1 MHFEKL
7 RITAQTLANIKKKK
21 IMKQYTSSII
31 FGIAIVASSIFL
43 GKAYTDRNKVDGKI
57 KVTGLGKT
65 DFSSDLIVW
74 EGQFGAQNID
84 LKQAYLTLKSN
95 KSTIDKYLTQKGVN
109 KKQLVYSAVKTNKK
123 NKRIY
128 SSVGNYIGEEF
139 VGYELTQSVLIE
151 SIEVDKIEKVS
162 REITEL
168 LYQGVQ
174 VYSESPRYYY
184 TKLADLKIEMI
195 SKATKDARIR
205 AEKISEFSGGQLGE
219 LESAKMGIFQ
229 ITGQNSKEDYSWGGT
244 FNTSSREKTASI
256 TMKLVYKVN

>member
-1 MHFEKL
+1 
-7 RITAQTLANIKKKK
+7 
-21 IMKQYTSSII
+21 MKQYTNSVI

-43 GKAYTDRNKVDGKI
+43 GKAYTDRNKFDGEI
-57 KVTGLGKT
+57 KVTGLGKA

-74 EGQFGAQNID
+74 EGQFRAQNID
-84 LKQAYLTLKSN
+84 LKQAYLTLESS
-95 KSTIDKYLTQKGVN
+95 KSTIDKYLIKKGIDT
-109 KKQLVYSAVKTNKK
+109 KQFVYSAVKTNQK
-123 NKRIY
+123 NKQIY
-128 SSVGNYIGEEF
+128 SSNGDFMREEF

-151 SIEVDKIEKVS
+151 SKEVDKIEKIS

-168 LYQGVQ
+168 LNQGVQ
-174 VYSESPRYYY
+174 FYSEPPRYYY
-184 TKLADLKIEMI
+184 TKLSDLKIEMI

-244 FNTSSREKTASI
+244 FNISSKKKTASI
-256 TMKLVYKVN
+256 TMKLVYKVK